1 MYDIRFINY
10 SCRTMEQTMNRIE
23 KIRQKLKILR
33 SKVLRKKV
41 AYILV
46 VAMLTLGVA
55 GFLFFH
61 LSSDYNIYIARSGS
75 MSPAI
80 NQGDMVFTGPVNG
93 PFSGDIKMGTIVTY
107 ERDESAITHRVIGF
121 DGDMLVTKGDASEDA
136 DMWPVPISNVK
147 GVYLFRLPYLGY
159 VSNFFRSE
167 IGFIVLII
175 PVVLLIA
182 FIIRDMVKQVRK
194 PVEIEKNTKDEEVAE
209 KRIMKLN
216 T

>member
-1 MYDIRFINY
+1 MYDIRSTNY
-10 SCRTMEQTMNRIE
+10 AFRTMEQTMNRIE

-33 SKVLRKKV
+33 SKVLRKEV

-46 VAMLTLGVA
+46 VAILTLGIA
-55 GFLFFH
+55 GSIFFH
-61 LSSDYNIYIARSGS
+61 FSSDFNTYIARSDS

-80 NQGDMVFTGPVNG
+80 NRGDIVFTGPSNG
-93 PFSGDIKMGTIVTY
+93 LFSKDIGPGTIITY
-107 ERDESAITHRVIGF
+107 VREEITVTHRVIAV

-136 DMWPVPISNVK
+136 DMWPVPMSNVI

-167 IGFIVLII
+167 IGFIVIII
-175 PVVLLIA
+175 PIILLSL
-182 FIIRDMVKQVRK
+182 FIIRDVVKQVRK
-194 PVEIEKNTKDEEVAE
+194 PVDIEKNTKDEEVAE
-209 KRIMKLN
+209 KQIMKSN

>member
-1 MYDIRFINY
+1 
-10 SCRTMEQTMNRIE
+10 MNKIE

-33 SKVLRKKV
+33 AKVLRKKV

-46 VAMLTLGVA
+46 VAMLTLGIA
-55 GFLFFH
+55 GSIFFH
-61 LSSDYNIYIARSGS
+61 FSSDFNTYIARSDS

-80 NQGDMVFTGPVNG
+80 NKGDIVFTGPVNG
-93 PFSGDIKMGTIVTY
+93 LFIKDIKPGTIITY
-107 ERDESAITHRVIGF
+107 EREEAAITHRVIGF

-136 DMWPVPISNVK
+136 DMWPVPMSNVK

-167 IGFIVLII
+167 IGFIVIII
-175 PVVLLIA
+175 PIILLSL

-194 PVEIEKNTKDEEVAE
+194 PVEIENNTEDEEVTE
-209 KRIMKLN
+209 KQLLN
-216 T
+216 